1 MRRFTFIL
9 AIGALA
15 AAAIALPASATDNQN
30 NWHIHDLPV
39 GQTMPGHLG
48 IAFFPTILDQ
58 TEAEYLADPATCP
71 NATDKALL
79 PGGLVAEMPLRAGVC
94 FTTTKVIQLRTLR
107 PDEQAPGG
115 DWTLLG
121 PTDSGTWVTYY
132 RITDR

>member
-1 MRRFTFIL
+1 MRRFTLIL
-9 AIGALA
+9 ALGALA

-30 NWHIHDLPV
+30 NWHIHD
-39 GQTMPGHLG
+39 GQAMPGHLG

-58 TEAEYLADPATCP
+58 TTAEYLADPATCP

-94 FTTTKVIQLRTLR
+94 FTTTKVIHVRTLR

-121 PTDSGTWVTYY
+121 PTDGGTWVTYY